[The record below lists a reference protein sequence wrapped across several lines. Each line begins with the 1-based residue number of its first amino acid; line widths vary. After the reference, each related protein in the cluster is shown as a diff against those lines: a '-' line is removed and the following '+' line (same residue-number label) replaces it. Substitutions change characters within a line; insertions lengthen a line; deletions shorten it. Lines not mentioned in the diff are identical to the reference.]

1 MASILL
7 ILNHKAETI
16 VFKKYRGDI
25 HDIPKHT
32 ELFKKHIFRQPEN
45 KHQPIFTDNGVS
57 YCWISRGDLYFLS
70 LSRYNVQCSVLLSY
84 LHSFADVLKYYFK
97 SLTEDSLRENFVLTY
112 ELLEE
117 TMDNGYPMTTD
128 EKVLK
133 EYIKNNASNVE
144 QFASD
149 LMKVV
154 KHGANASK
162 VHNNIVKPPGAVT
175 SAVSWRPE
183 GIHHKKNEI
192 FLDVIEK
199 LNTLISKDDRVI
211 RCEVR
216 GTLKMR
222 SFLSGMPEL
231 RIGLNDNMG
240 LHALGHSDS
249 SIHQQTVHM
258 EDVKLHQCVN
268 LPKFE
273 DDRTIVFI
281 PPDGEFDLMHYRIKP
296 TLDRPLLG
304 VTCRA
309 TAFQQSRLEF
319 IVRAT
324 SNFKAKSVANN
335 VEISV
340 PVPEDVDSPSFKC
353 SQGTVKYIPDR
364 NCMLWSI
371 TNFQGAKEIMLSANF
386 GLPSVEDNTRWKFQ
400 NRPIDISFEIPYLT
414 VSGIM
419 VRYLK
424 IVEKS
429 GYSALPWVRYI
440 TQSGDYQIRMA

>member
-1 MASILL
+1 
-7 ILNHKAETI
+7 
-16 VFKKYRGDI
+16 
-25 HDIPKHT
+25 
-32 ELFKKHIFRQPEN
+32 
-45 KHQPIFTDNGVS
+45 
-57 YCWISRGDLYFLS
+57 
-70 LSRYNVQCSVLLSY
+70 
-84 LHSFADVLKYYFK
+84 
-97 SLTEDSLRENFVLTY
+97 
-112 ELLEE
+112 
-117 TMDNGYPMTTD
+117 
-128 EKVLK
+128 
-133 EYIKNNASNVE
+133 
-144 QFASD
+144 
-149 LMKVV
+149 
-154 KHGANASK
+154 
-162 VHNNIVKPPGAVT
+162 
-175 SAVSWRPE
+175 
-183 GIHHKKNEI
+183 
-192 FLDVIEK
+192 
-199 LNTLISKDDRVI
+199 
-211 RCEVR
+211 
-216 GTLKMR
+216 
-222 SFLSGMPEL
+222 
-231 RIGLNDNMG
+231 
-240 LHALGHSDS
+240 
-249 SIHQQTVHM
+249 M